1 MNERTFAFG
10 EPANAR
16 SLARASCVSAS
27 RARTISSASEYRTCK
42 LLRAFDIKCVPALA
56 AVRSH
61 VLRFDSKFRARAPLS
76 LSLSLSR
83 ARARVEHFVLYAAP
97 IAGCS
102 LSTIRGLSR
111 LQPQYPAK
119 GSAFALAFP
128 SRFRAIYFNRRPSAG
143 IASCPRKVSPFE
155 IISFSGVFHWCAG
168 PFARMDS
175 RAGGNRYKNRD
186 SPDIKTRESFK
197 FAREFGKG
205 FKRIAF
211 SSPPPELAI
220 FPESVIFT

>member
-83 ARARVEHFVLYAAP
+83 ARARAREWNTSSSMRLRSLAARCLRFAVYRDCNLNIRRRAAP
-97 IAGCS
+97 LPSPSHRDSAQFILIVVLAPELHPVRAKS
-102 LSTIRGLSR
+102 LPSRLSR
-111 LQPQYPAK
+111 SPAYFI
-119 GSAFALAFP
+119 GALAL
-128 SRFRAIYFNRRPSAG
+128 SRGWIRALA
-143 IASCPRKVSPFE
+143 E
-155 IISFSGVFHWCAG
+155 I
-168 PFARMDS
+168 
-175 RAGGNRYKNRD
+175 
-186 SPDIKTRESFK
+186 DIK
-197 FAREFGKG
+197 
-205 FKRIAF
+205 IAI
-211 SSPPPELAI
+211 PPI
-220 FPESVIFT
+220 